1 MQRLITSGQPLR
13 QPLDYTALTS
23 GAGYAVFRLHIGGAG
38 CSGGAPQDPR
48 QLWRGVAQQLSL
60 RVAGH
65 LPVRFT
71 SEAYWEVALDSKQPN
86 FAALHQ
92 EFSQRGGLV
101 TVSCQ
106 GQTIAIPCRELP
118 PPPPAGQRVI
128 LLRKVP
134 VGAAFDTLPAA
145 LLMAAGYSPAVA
157 RRGCPL
163 TQPTQPGVVIL
174 LGVRFGRSRHGEGV
188 EDGSTVV
195 ATVLPPANDPALRHL
210 PPLWRNPWDG
220 WPHSFQSLVVGDQ
233 LSWAQAPG
241 PATPASPP
249 GLFGAPRGADAAAQ
263 PAPAA
268 MDLDDRAATPL
279 QQHPNGAPPN
289 YGQAGGACATPVP
302 VQSGERYLHVQP
314 SASPAAPAAP
324 SGGPTENMRANQTM
338 PCADLPP
345 APSPAP
351 HPAHA
356 RRVQDAAPSPPV
368 QDQTSPHPASA
379 ACSPQPTV
387 HAAGMGFQ
395 SGCSGF
401 GAETSLGSPS
411 QQQHA
416 RPHGASPQS
425 GGGIAPSA
433 APSTATGSTDGAGHG
448 FGAVPAA
455 ADQGATTQPFSAGPD
470 QRRPVPP
477 PAVPATHF
485 GGTGFGAAATAAAQ
499 GTTAQPLSAGPT
511 MGQPDLPQGSA
522 PAPLGGTGF
531 GAGFAAPAAPQAEP
545 AAREGQI
552 RAGTEGGRGGGQRRQ
567 GASLHARQ
575 QAGVRV
581 DCPSWMQQR
590 EPSSPAAQ
598 QRDERQKQREQRRAE
613 LQQQAERR
621 KAPAVRDGSP
631 RARNMELDTP
641 ADLGGS
647 ASAGCEAAPAQARAG
662 AARQSGGGE
671 TPRWEGTQL
680 LSLATQYVMDALE
693 VRRREAV
700 RMLQPIFQQHSPS
713 WAAAYLLGREG
724 AMRVLPS
731 IVSRVIDRQLGI
743 PGYGVGSD
751 TSSNSGSDS
760 RRNGHSSHPWS
771 PHRPNTPGSR
781 SARARCDAVGNAP
794 GAQGHRR

>member
-1 MQRLITSGQPLR
+1 MCSHQRALRPPQPLLGGQQR
-13 QPLDYTALTS
+13 TCAQTKPCLALT
-23 GAGYAVFRLHIGGAG
+23 
-38 CSGGAPQDPR
+38 C
-48 QLWRGVAQQLSL
+48 
-60 RVAGH
+60 
-65 LPVRFT
+65 
-71 SEAYWEVALDSKQPN
+71 
-86 FAALHQ
+86 
-92 EFSQRGGLV
+92 
-101 TVSCQ
+101 
-106 GQTIAIPCRELP
+106 P
-118 PPPPAGQRVI
+118 PPPP
-128 LLRKVP
+128 LLH
-134 VGAAFDTLPAA
+134 TLPMLAECKM
-145 LLMAAGYSPAVA
+145 LPHRRRSKIRPAH
-157 RRGCPL
+157 
-163 TQPTQPGVVIL
+163 TQPRQHAARSQQCTQQGWVFRAAAAVSEPRPL
-174 LGVRFGRSRHGEGV
+174 WAAPHSNSMLAHTVRHRSP
-188 EDGSTVV
+188 VV
-195 ATVLPPANDPALRHL
+195 ASPLPL
-210 PPLWRNPWDG
+210 PRAQRQAVRMGRGMVSEPCP
-220 WPHSFQSLVVGDQ
+220 QQ
-233 LSWAQAPG
+233 LTRVPQA
-241 PATPASPP
+241 T
-249 GLFGAPRGADAAAQ
+249 
-263 PAPAA
+263 
-268 MDLDDRAATPL
+268 
-279 QQHPNGAPPN
+279 N
-289 YGQAGGACATPVP
+289 
-302 VQSGERYLHVQP
+302 
-314 SASPAAPAAP
+314 
-324 SGGPTENMRANQTM
+324 
-338 PCADLPP
+338 
-345 APSPAP
+345 
-351 HPAHA
+351 
-356 RRVQDAAPSPPV
+356 
-368 QDQTSPHPASA
+368 
-379 ACSPQPTV
+379 
-387 HAAGMGFQ
+387 
-395 SGCSGF
+395 
-401 GAETSLGSPS
+401 
-411 QQQHA
+411 
-416 RPHGASPQS
+416 
-425 GGGIAPSA
+425 
-433 APSTATGSTDGAGHG
+433 
-448 FGAVPAA
+448 
-455 ADQGATTQPFSAGPD
+455 
-470 QRRPVPP
+470 
-477 PAVPATHF
+477 F